1 MQRNMDSGTERDKRK
16 KKKKRRRKN
25 KDKERNHREKK
36 MVSRFV
42 KMRSN

>member
-1 MQRNMDSGTERDKRK
+1 MQRNMDSGTERDKK
-16 KKKKRRRKN
+16 KKMKKKQT
-25 KDKERNHREKK
+25 KKEITKKKK